1 MRKHFFKKINTSL
14 LFLVVLFAPGS
25 FSFQHHQKFLG
36 ADDQGGLLAN
46 IRQRGKLVAI
56 TDNNPLNYFTY
67 KGEMKG
73 YQYDMLKSFADHLGV
88 ELEVIVEADPYQ
100 ALQYLRQSQ
109 VDVVA
114 MELPPSSEISDG
126 TAFTDSF
133 FESKQVLVQRKPNNW
148 RRMQDVKSIEKLVV
162 RNLAEMSGKTITLP
176 SENHKQYYLSDI
188 QHATAN
194 SVDLILLRD
203 VNNVELIEAVN
214 NKDIDFTLAYEHT
227 AKAMAQIYPDLDIS
241 TPVSQ
246 GLTVSWTL
254 RNGAVN
260 LREEMNQWI
269 KENKE
274 GHSFASTYKR
284 YYNNARWTRLALG
297 HKVSRGSISEYDD
310 IIRQSTHHIKMDWRL
325 ISALIYKESKFQP
338 DAVSH
343 VGAFGLMQLMPKTAR
358 RFGAD
363 VNSTPAEQ
371 IAAGVRL
378 IQYLDK
384 RFTASVPNP
393 DERIKFVLASYNL
406 GQAHILD
413 AQRLAV
419 KYGKN
424 PAVWYDNVEFFML
437 AKSQPEYYNDPVVKY
452 GRVKGIETE
461 QFVKDVLDKY
471 DHYKTLA
478 AR

>member
-1 MRKHFFKKINTSL
+1 MRKRFFKKINASL

-25 FSFQHHQKFLG
+25 FTLHHHQKFLG
-36 ADDQGGLLAN
+36 TDDQGGLLAN

-67 KGEMKG
+67 KGEKKG

-88 ELEVIVEADPYQ
+88 ELELIIEPDPYQ

-126 TAFTDSF
+126 TSFTDAF
-133 FESKQVLVQRKPNNW
+133 FESRQVLVQRKPDSW
-148 RRMQDVKSIEKLVV
+148 RRMQDAKSAERLVI
-162 RNLAEMSGKTITLP
+162 RNLAELSGKTIALP
-176 SENHKQYYLSDI
+176 SDNHKQYYLSDI

-194 SVDLILLRD
+194 SVDLIVLKN

-214 NKDIDFTLAYEHT
+214 NKDIDYTLAFEHT

-241 TPVSQ
+241 TSVSPEM
-246 GLTVSWTL
+246 TVSWTL
-254 RNGAVN
+254 RKGAVN
-260 LREEMNQWI
+260 LQNEMNKWI
-269 KENKE
+269 TDHK
-274 GHSFASTYKR
+274 GGQVFASTYQK

-297 HKVSRGSISEYDD
+297 HKVSRSSISEYDD
-310 IIRQSTHHIKMDWRL
+310 IIRQSARDIKMDWRL
-325 ISALIYKESKFQP
+325 VAALIYKESKFRA

-343 VGAFGLMQLMPKTAR
+343 VGAFGLMQLMPVTAR

-384 RFTASVPNP
+384 RFATSVPNP
-393 DERIKFVLASYNL
+393 EERIKFVLASYNL

-413 AQRLAV
+413 AQQLAA
-419 KYGKN
+419 KYGKD
-424 PAVWYDNVEFFML
+424 PAVWFDNVEFFML

-478 AR
+478 SR

>member
-1 MRKHFFKKINTSL
+1 MRKHFFKKINASL

-36 ADDQGGLLAN
+36 TDDQGGLLAN

-67 KGEMKG
+67 KGEKKG
-73 YQYDMLKSFADHLGV
+73 YQYDMLKSFAEHLGV
-88 ELEVIVEADPYQ
+88 ELELIVEADPYQ

-126 TAFTDSF
+126 TVFTDAF
-133 FESKQVLVQRKPNNW
+133 FESKQVLVQRRPDSW
-148 RRMQDVKSIEKLVV
+148 RRMRDSKSAEKLVI
-162 RNLAEMSGKTITLP
+162 RNLAELSGKTIALP
-176 SENHKQYYLSDI
+176 SDNHKQYYLSDI

-194 SVDLILLRD
+194 SVDLIVLRD
-203 VNNVELIEAVN
+203 VNNVELFEAVN
-214 NKDIDFTLAYEHT
+214 NKDIDYTLAYEHT
-227 AKAMAQIYPDLDIS
+227 AKAMSQIYPDLDIS
-241 TPVSQ
+241 TPVSPEMA
-246 GLTVSWTL
+246 VSWTL
-254 RNGAVN
+254 RKGAVN
-260 LREEMNQWI
+260 LQNEMNQWI
-269 KENKE
+269 RDHKGGQKFTTNYSKY
-274 GHSFASTYKR
+274 F
-284 YYNNARWTRLALG
+284 NNARWARLALG
-297 HKVSRGSISEYDD
+297 HRVSSSSISEYDD
-310 IIRQSTHHIKMDWRL
+310 IIRQSARDIQMDWRL
-325 ISALIYKESKFQP
+325 VAALIYKESKFRP
-338 DAVSH
+338 DAVSR
-343 VGAFGLMQLMPKTAR
+343 VGAFGLMQLMPVTAR

-371 IAAGVRL
+371 IAAGIRL
-378 IQYLDK
+378 IHYLDK
-384 RFTASVPNP
+384 EFVNSVPNP
-393 DERIKFVLASYNL
+393 EERIKFILASYNL

-413 AQRLAV
+413 AQRLAA
-419 KYGKN
+419 KHGKN
-424 PAVWYDNVEFFML
+424 PAVWFDNVEYFML

-461 QFVKDVLDKY
+461 QFVKDVLNKY